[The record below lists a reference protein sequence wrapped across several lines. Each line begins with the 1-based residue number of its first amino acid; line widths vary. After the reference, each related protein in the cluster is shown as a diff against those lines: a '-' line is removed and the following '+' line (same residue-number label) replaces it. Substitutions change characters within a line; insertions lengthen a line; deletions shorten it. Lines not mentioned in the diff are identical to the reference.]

1 MEAIGIDCGAL
12 GRAVALI
19 TEIFSRRRYLNYHT
33 EYSMK
38 DVSECIAPLVKQIGY
53 CLNCFFKWAMTGL

>member
-33 EYSMK
+33 WHHLSNK
-38 DVSECIAPLVKQIGY
+38 LDTVLIVFLNGPLPASDKI
-53 CLNCFFKWAMTGL
+53 C